1 MLQLQEGVSGLIR
14 WKEQEIDFR
23 NTPMKEVLK
32 ELICITVSLLCRR
45 YGCLSVFLYFCV
57 KKASLE
63 EVMRTL
69 EIISLSVF
77 EGRYHPVRMK

>member
-32 ELICITVSLLCRR
+32 ELDLH
-45 YGCLSVFLYFCV
+45 YGVPFCD
-57 KKASLE
+57 
-63 EVMRTL
+63 T
-69 EIISLSVF
+69 
-77 EGRYHPVRMK
+77 